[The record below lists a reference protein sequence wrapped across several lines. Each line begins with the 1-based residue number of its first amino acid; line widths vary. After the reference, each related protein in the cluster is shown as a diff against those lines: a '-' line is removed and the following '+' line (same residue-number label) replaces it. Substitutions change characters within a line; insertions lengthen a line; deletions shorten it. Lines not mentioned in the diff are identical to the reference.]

1 MSLPFGGRELK
12 ILHRT
17 GFMAY
22 CIFVLGFCLYMIY
35 RVAPTQGSTNP
46 LVYISICSLAGS
58 ISVMA
63 IKGFGVA
70 LRLTFEGNNQLW
82 RPGTWVFATVV
93 VICIVVQVSSS
104 SIRRSSLCGLLTT
117 PPYLQMN
124 YFNKVRIDSGALLIR
139 SSFR

>member
-1 MSLPFGGRELK
+1 
-12 ILHRT
+12 
-17 GFMAY
+17 MAY
-22 CIFVLGFCLYMIY
+22 CLFVLGFCLYMIY
-35 RVAPTQGSTNP
+35 RVAPTHGNSNP

-93 VICIVVQVSSS
+93 VVCIVVQVSRGCSAFVA
-104 SIRRSSLCGLLTT
+104 RRLLTS
-117 PPYLQMN
+117 LASC
-124 YFNKVRIDSGALLIR
+124 R
-139 SSFR
+139 